1 MKISFSK
8 YPKETKYF
16 NTIAF
21 GSKILYHCGDYF
33 EKDKKHIIQSGSV
46 ALLKPKQYKRLLS
59 QSEYLDY
66 LKNLQINNEEFIYHT
81 VHNFNQDICSITIP
95 LSPRS
100 SRGITSKKSIRG
112 KLCKSYQDYIKLL
125 SRTNMNDNE
134 SKKEYKIIE
143 FTFIKEFKEG
153 DSFHVNEDSCSL
165 YTYLVNPTTS
175 IAIIPTEIENDIPDL
190 KEVEER
196 KENFEFLHNHP
207 IFNTIPK
214 YLFDKNYFK
223 LFQHVVLNKNQ
234 TIFKENEPSEKVYFI
249 KKGKFEL
256 SCVKTKSEIKYIK
269 DYLANISL
277 KKDKKEIII
286 KNKKGIEK
294 KRDISI
300 LIAEKG
306 DMIGYFL
313 ISVKD
318 SNMFTLKAIS
328 EDKKSEYFY
337 ITSKNLFKILKF
349 NEETI
354 PKLNKYLNAKR
365 LILIKALES
374 ILLNSFCLDN
384 TLIHPYH
391 GAFKFAKKSLVM
403 SKSSPHTKK
412 LNKTFV
418 ETKIFPLSQYHEMRK
433 NQKPHLKFLNNLVN
447 FVLRKKSAKDKERK
461 KNNPITKRASGI
473 PINVTDIKTVFHQL
487 NGDTPQVTPINTR
500 NKIKYSNSKPIESN
514 SFELG
519 ISTSNDDI
527 KRINSSSKPKIET
540 INSFKINPKFFG
552 TTFQSTSTR
561 SNCSSYNNM
570 IITSK
575 VQVKPFIRLDLL
587 TLESM
592 QKKFIYKPETT
603 SIFMRYNLTSREKQ
617 KYNFSYIMNNSSNK
631 KTSFFQS
638 QYH

>member
-21 GSKILYHCGDYF
+21 GSKILYHCGEYF

-46 ALLKPKQYKRLLS
+46 AILKPKQYKRLLS
-59 QSEYLDY
+59 QSNYLEY

-81 VHNFNQDICSITIP
+81 VHDFNQDICSITIP
-95 LSPRS
+95 LSPR
-100 SRGITSKKSIRG
+100 GISSKKSIRG
-112 KLCKSYQDYIKLL
+112 KICKSYQDYIRLL
-125 SRTNMNDNE
+125 SPNNMNDNE
-134 SKKEYKIIE
+134 SKKEYKTIE

-153 DSFHVNEDSCSL
+153 DSFHVTEDSCSL

-175 IAIIPTEIENDIPDL
+175 IAIVPTEIENNIPDL

-196 KENFEFLHNHP
+196 KENVEFLHNHP

-234 TIFKENEPSEKVYFI
+234 TIFKENEPSERVYFI

-256 SCVKTKSEIKYIK
+256 SCFKTKSEIKYIK
-269 DYLANISL
+269 DYLTNISP
-277 KKDKKEIII
+277 KKEKKEIII
-286 KNKKGIEK
+286 KNKKGTEK

-313 ISVKD
+313 ISVKNN
-318 SNMFTLKAIS
+318 NMFTLRTIS

-349 NEETI
+349 NEDTI

-384 TLIHPYH
+384 SLNHPYH
-391 GAFKFAKKSLVM
+391 GAFQFAKKSLVM
-403 SKSSPHTKK
+403 SKSSPHTKQ

-418 ETKIFPLSQYHEMRK
+418 ETKIFPLSQYHKMRK

-461 KNNPITKRASGI
+461 KNFPITKRASGI

-487 NGDTPQVTPINTR
+487 NGDTPQVTPINKR
-500 NKIKYSNSKPIESN
+500 NKITYSNSKPIESN

-519 ISTSNDDI
+519 MSTSNDDI

-540 INSFKINPKFFG
+540 RNSFKINPKFFG
-552 TTFQSTSTR
+552 NTFQSTSTR
-561 SNCSSYNNM
+561 SNCSSNNNM
-570 IITSK
+570 ITTSK
-575 VQVKPFIRLDLL
+575 IQVKPFIRLDLL
-587 TLESM
+587 ALESV
-592 QKKFIYKPETT
+592 QKRFIYKPKTT
-603 SIFMRYNLTSREKQ
+603 SIFMRYNLTSRGKE
-617 KYNFSYIMNNSSNK
+617 KYNFPYIMNSIGNK
-631 KTSFFQS
+631 KTGFFKVNTTS
-638 QYH
+638 KF